1 MPLPDDSYPKN
12 IILKGIATYRL
23 EYSEHKVELRRPRRR
38 LDDLCTPGINVINL
52 TTWFIVHIECPS
64 VHLMIALKFATRSNG
79 FSCRNED
86 GMQLHY

>member
-38 LDDLCTPGINVINL
+38 LDDLCTPGMGVNL
-52 TTWFIVHIECPS
+52 WGESPLYVNPLNLDFGH
-64 VHLMIALKFATRSNG
+64 F
-79 FSCRNED
+79 
-86 GMQLHY
+86 Y